1 MLTSKTVEEASAANK
16 ILAVR
21 EENAMVDRVAF
32 HEMQENR
39 EEPIWFFRAI
49 IRG

>member
-1 MLTSKTVEEASAANK
+1 MTRAARDMLTSKTVEEASAANK

-39 EEPIWFFRAI
+39 EEPI
-49 IRG
+49 